1 MSGVRAEVQ
10 TPSVW
15 PRAVPG
21 LQADNSGSAVAE
33 APYELGQRLPTSTQP
48 ANVAAYVPIISNEQA
63 SSALSL
69 LLTALII
76 VVTAAFAG
84 ETYQFIVERDYHD
97 LSFYGASG
105 ILIAVIFSGA
115 LRLSEER
122 QPMKLSHAYG
132 RARHAL
138 VAWLITF
145 AVFLAIAFTLK
156 LGDDLSRGAIILTF
170 LLGVIVVP
178 LSHMHLPLLLAR
190 IRKSGTFMHRDVI
203 VVGARGN
210 SALTKLLQDLVR
222 SGYPAPHVVEF
233 NAACSNTEWPNER
246 KALLNQVLTMAH
258 RLGPGEI
265 CFSLSQVPHSRAE
278 SIMRSLALVPRA
290 ILAVP
295 DEITGEFLR
304 HGLSEIGNRIAVDV
318 QKEPMTAVGRA
329 VKRSIDIVL
338 SAVLIMFFSPL
349 LLAVSLAVVCD
360 SSGPVLFRQRRHGY
374 QGRLFRIL
382 KFRTMTVMEDGD
394 VPNQVSKNDK
404 RVTRVGQI
412 LRKYSLD
419 ELPQL
424 FNVLRG
430 EMSLIG
436 PRPHPL
442 ALDSFYAKLIDNYEI
457 RQHVKPGITGW
468 AQVHGLRGE
477 TQTLDLMYRRIEF
490 DCWYAKN
497 CNLFLDLRILTL
509 TVLEVLRPRNAY

>member
-1 MSGVRAEVQ
+1 MSGVRAEV
-10 TPSVW
+10 PRPGVW
-15 PRAVPG
+15 PKVVPD
-21 LQADNSGSAVAE
+21 LQETSSGSSVAE
-33 APYELGQRLPTSTQP
+33 GPSEIGPRLAAVGRAARSP
-48 ANVAAYVPIISNEQA
+48 AYVPIISNEQA
-63 SSALSL
+63 SSGLSL
-69 LLTALII
+69 LLTALVI
-76 VVTAAFAG
+76 VVTGAFAG
-84 ETYQFIVERDYHD
+84 EAYQFAVDRDYHD
-97 LSFYGASG
+97 LTFFIATSV
-105 ILIAVIFSGA
+105 LIAVIFCGA

-132 RARHAL
+132 RARHAF

-145 AVFLAIAFTLK
+145 AVFFAIAFTLK
-156 LGDDLSRGAIILTF
+156 LGDDLSRGATISAF
-170 LLGVIVVP
+170 LFGLIAVP
-178 LSHMHLPLLLAR
+178 LAHMHLPLALAR
-190 IRKSGTFMHRDVI
+190 IRKSSAFMRRDVI
-203 VVGARGN
+203 VIGAKGN
-210 SALTKLLQDLVR
+210 PSLAALVQDLIR
-222 SGYPAPHVVEF
+222 SGYSAPHVLEF
-233 NAACSNTEWPNER
+233 NATCSSVEWPNER
-246 KALLNQVLTMAH
+246 KLLLNQVFAMAH

-265 CFSLSQVPHSRAE
+265 CFALSHVPHARAE
-278 SIMRSLALVPRA
+278 TVLRSLALVPRA

-295 DEITGEFLR
+295 DEVTAQFLR
-304 HGLSEIGNRIAVDV
+304 NGLTEIGNRVTLDV
-318 QKEPMTAVGRA
+318 QKAPMTGVRR
-329 VKRSIDIVL
+329 VIKRSMDLVL
-338 SAVLIMFFSPL
+338 SAILILFFAPL
-349 LLAVSLAVVCD
+349 LLAISIAIVCD
-360 SSGPVLFRQRRHGY
+360 SSGPVLFQQRRHGY
-374 QGRLFRIL
+374 QGRAFRIL

-404 RVTRVGQI
+404 RVTSVGKV

-436 PRPHPL
+436 PRPHPI

-497 CNLFLDLRILTL
+497 CSLLLDLRILTL